1 MSASYLNSLCRQ
13 FLTCQM
19 RAMLEESSGSINVKC
34 HYTIYLLEMWFFL
47 FIIVSKILPCCYCF
61 CISFLCVFNILW
73 CECTT
78 VSLFNPFYQWI
89 ELLAVLSDSE
99 NCPEAHRKEVHGGG
113 MASLWS
119 KYLALQDNLSMFH
132 KVSVQFICLLQYSVQ
147 HLTLLNFLVFAN
159 FRNVQCYFIVVPTC
173 IFLTINED
181 MHLLTYSLAI
191 YVFSFVRCLF
201 MSMPVSS
208 SLSSGK

>member
-1 MSASYLNSLCRQ
+1 MPSVPHLSNESNVGRIKWIDKCKMSLY
-13 FLTCQM
+13 
-19 RAMLEESSGSINVKC
+19 
-34 HYTIYLLEMWFFL
+34 YLLVRDVVFSFP
-47 FIIVSKILPCCYCF
+47 FIIVSKIPPCCYCF
-61 CISFLCVFNILW
+61 YISFLCVFNILW

-78 VSLFNPFYQWI
+78 VSLLNPFYQWI
-89 ELLAVLSDSE
+89 ELLAVLSGSE
-99 NCPEAHRKEVHGGG
+99 NCPEAHKKEVHGGG

-119 KYLALQDNLSMFH
+119 KYLALQGNLLMFH
-132 KVSVQFICLLQYSVQ
+132 KVTVPFICLLAYSVQ
-147 HLTLLNFLVFAN
+147 HLTLLNFLVFTN

>member
-1 MSASYLNSLCRQ
+1 
-13 FLTCQM
+13 
-19 RAMLEESSGSINVKC
+19 MLEESSGSINVKC

-132 KVSVQFICLLQYSVQ
+132 QIIYTSFLFHLRFFVLVVCFYFLICCISY
-147 HLTLLNFLVFAN
+147 N
-159 FRNVQCYFIVVPTC
+159 FRY
-173 IFLTINED
+173 
-181 MHLLTYSLAI
+181 
-191 YVFSFVRCLF
+191 
-201 MSMPVSS
+201 
-208 SLSSGK
+208 

>member
-1 MSASYLNSLCRQ
+1 
-13 FLTCQM
+13 
-19 RAMLEESSGSINVKC
+19 MLEELSGLIYVKC
-34 HYTIYLLEMWFFL
+34 HYTVYLLDMCFFSFP
-47 FIIVSKILPCCYCF
+47 FIIVSKIRSCCYCF
-61 CISFLCVFNILW
+61 SISFLCVFNIIC

-89 ELLAVLSDSE
+89 ELLAVLSGSE
-99 NCPEAHRKEVHGGG
+99 NCLGAHKKEVRGDG

-119 KYLALQDNLSMFH
+119 KYLAFQDNLSMFL
-132 KVSVQFICLLQYSVQ
+132 KVTVPFICLFKYSVQ
-147 HLTLLNFLVFAN
+147 HLTLLNFFVFAN

-173 IFLTINED
+173 IFLTINEH
-181 MHLLTYSLAI
+181 MHLLTHSLAI